1 MVGRCW
7 YILTPQYSVIFR
19 GRKFQMLYKAL
30 ILLLSSQNYGLWL
43 SNKIYIFYF
52 NSWIFIFSTMC
63 DYNSGVLITRAGL
76 THPTTPRSLK
86 HETIKISVF
95 PGFLIFK
102 LLAVSQSRPCAWCG
116 QAVELHSCFQGCPQY
131 KTMRPLMNSWLQ
143 WCSVSCWGT
152 KTINN
157 PNMSSYGV
165 VVPWLIGLGFSLE
178 LKYLK

>member
-1 MVGRCW
+1 MTIST
-7 YILTPQYSVIFR
+7 Y
-19 GRKFQMLYKAL
+19 
-30 ILLLSSQNYGLWL
+30 
-43 SNKIYIFYF
+43 NKIPIFYF

-63 DYNSGVLITRAGL
+63 DYNSGVLITRARFVKPGAS
-76 THPTTPRSLK
+76 PSTPSSLK

-95 PGFLIFK
+95 PGFLVFK
-102 LLAVSQSRPCAWCG
+102 LQAVNQPRPCGGCG
-116 QAVELHSCFQGCPQY
+116 RHSCFQGWTQY

-178 LKYLK
+178 LKYLNKPEYRSLE

>member
-1 MVGRCW
+1 
-7 YILTPQYSVIFR
+7 
-19 GRKFQMLYKAL
+19 MLYKAL
-30 ILLLSSQNYGLWL
+30 ILLLSSQNYRLWL
-43 SNKIYIFYF
+43 SLIKYIFYF

-63 DYNSGVLITRAGL
+63 DYNSGVLITRVGFVKPGVS
-76 THPTTPRSLK
+76 PTTSRSLK

-102 LLAVSQSRPCAWCG
+102 LLAVNHSRPCAWCG
-116 QAVELHSCFQGCPQY
+116 QAVELHSCFQGWTQY

-165 VVPWLIGLGFSLE
+165 VVLWVIGFGFSLE